1 MKSFIKVSLSLIVAC
16 VAFNATAQSDPKPK
30 NTGWVVSKDV
40 QRYSNKSL
48 SEPTGIQVTSVGTP
62 DHVNSKMTR
71 KRSSQTETSKNIK
84 SSGTPDWV
92 ISKPVQLNK
101 K

>member
-40 QRYSNKSL
+40 QRFSNKSL
-48 SEPTGIQVTSVGTP
+48 SEPTGIQVASVGTP
-62 DHVNSKMTR
+62 AHVNSKMTR
-71 KRSSQTETSKNIK
+71 KRSSQDAVSGNVK
-84 SSGTPDWV
+84 SSGTPSWV
-92 ISKPVQLNK
+92 VSKSVNTINK
-101 K
+101 